1 LTFVQFMINAVRRT
15 RMIARAQ
22 YTAAMAVLVGVAVV
36 AAGCGGQSPDRA
48 EPKGAPSDGAS
59 GCITRFNPESD
70 YFPVKQQLKYARNF
84 TLSYHKSYQ
93 VLTVK
98 QPSVGGKP
106 ESYVLVKC
114 GAPKPK
120 LTGELAKAPEVT
132 TPVKSLFSASTTHLP
147 SLEALGRLDV
157 LTGVASKALISSTA
171 ARQRVDQAGV
181 TEFAP
186 AGTADAEKIVAAKPD
201 LLITA
206 GQEDPAYSTVRRAGI
221 PVLADAEYLEPTPLG
236 ESEWIKYFAALT
248 GTEQQAATVFGR
260 IAADYN
266 AAVAKAAAVKP
277 TTVLVN
283 QPYQGVWT
291 MPTGGTPMGRL
302 ITDAGGSWPW
312 QQDKSTASK
321 NADLET
327 VFKKSGTAKIWIT
340 STNWK
345 TKKEALASEPRFADF
360 TAYRSGQIWAPSLQV
375 NAAGGNNMYE
385 LGVLRPDL
393 VVGDLIAI
401 MHPDLEPHHTFTFYQ
416 RLS

>member
-1 LTFVQFMINAVRRT
+1 MITTLITPMKSRLRRLVAAALSTGLIVTIAACGSQNAGS
-15 RMIARAQ
+15 
-22 YTAAMAVLVGVAVV
+22 AAPQSQSSSG
-36 AAGCGGQSPDRA
+36 AAGC
-48 EPKGAPSDGAS
+48 
-59 GCITRFNPESD
+59 ITKFNANTD
-70 YFPVKQQLKYARNF
+70 YFPVKQHLKYAKNF
-84 TLSYHKSYQ
+84 SISYHKSYQ

-98 QPSVGGKP
+98 QPTVGGKP

-120 LTGELAKAPEVT
+120 LTGDLAKAPELT

-147 SLEALGRLDV
+147 SLEALGKLNV
-157 LTGVASKALISSTA
+157 LTGVASKALISSRA
-171 ARQRVDQAGV
+171 ARQRVAQSGV
-181 TEFAP
+181 VEFSP
-186 AGTADAEKIVAAKPD
+186 AGTANAEKIVAAKPD
-201 LLITA
+201 VLITA
-206 GQEDPAYSTVRRAGI
+206 GQDDPAYATVRQAGI

-236 ESEWIKYFAALT
+236 EAEWIKYFAALT
-248 GTEQQAATVFGR
+248 GTEQKAATVFDK
-260 IAADYN
+260 IAADYT
-266 AAVAKAAAVKP
+266 AAVQKVASAKP
-277 TTVLVN
+277 TEVLVN

-345 TKKEALASEPRFADF
+345 TKKEALAAEPRFADL
-360 TAYRSGQIWAPSLQV
+360 TAYKSGEIWAPSLQV
-375 NAAGGNNMYE
+375 NSAGGNNMYE

-401 MHPDLEPHHTFTFYQ
+401 MHPDLEPDHTFSFYQ
-416 RLS
+416 KLH

>member
-1 LTFVQFMINAVRRT
+1 MITSLITRLRRPALAAVVTTF
-15 RMIARAQ
+15 
-22 YTAAMAVLVGVAVV
+22 AVLAAACGSQTGAGSPSTPAPTA
-36 AAGCGGQSPDRA
+36 AAGC
-48 EPKGAPSDGAS
+48 
-59 GCITRFNPESD
+59 ITKFDPNTD
-70 YFPVKQQLKYARNF
+70 YFPVKQQLKYAKNF

-93 VLTVK
+93 VITVK
-98 QPSVGGKP
+98 QPEVGGKP
-106 ESYVLVKC
+106 ESYVLVRC

-120 LTGELAKAPEVT
+120 LTGALAKAPQVT
-132 TPVKSLFSASTTHLP
+132 TPVQSLFSASTTHLP
-147 SLEALGRLDV
+147 SLEALGKLNV
-157 LTGVASKALISSTA
+157 LTGVASKGLISSKA
-171 ARQRVDQAGV
+171 ARDRVQQSDV

-201 LLITA
+201 VLITA
-206 GQEDPAYSTVRRAGI
+206 GQEDPAYATVRRAGI

-236 ESEWIKYFAALT
+236 EAEWIKYFAALT
-248 GTEQQAATVFGR
+248 GTEQKAATVFDKIAGDYTAAVGKVS
-260 IAADYN
+260 AAD
-266 AAVAKAAAVKP
+266 P

-302 ITDAGGSWPW
+302 ITDAGGTWPW
-312 QQDKSTASK
+312 QSDKSTVSK
-321 NADLET
+321 NTDLET

-360 TAYRSGQIWAPSLQV
+360 TAYKSGQIWAPSLQV

-401 MHPDLEPHHTFTFYQ
+401 MHPELAPNHKFTFYQ
-416 RLS
+416 KLS

>member
-1 LTFVQFMINAVRRT
+1 MIIKLITRT
-15 RMIARAQ
+15 RRAVA
-22 YTAAMAVLVGVAVV
+22 TAMLAGVAVV
-36 AAGCGGQSPDRA
+36 AAACGSQSAGSATAQP
-48 EPKGAPSDGAS
+48 PSTPAAG
-59 GCITRFNPESD
+59 GCITHFNADTD
-70 YFPVKQQLKYARNF
+70 YFPVKQQLKYAENF
-84 TLSYHKSYQ
+84 TISYHNSYQ

-98 QPSVGGKP
+98 EPTVGGKP
-106 ESYVLVKC
+106 ESYVLVRC
-114 GAPKPK
+114 GAPKPT
-120 LTGELAKAPEVT
+120 LTGALAKAPQIT

-157 LTGVASKALISSTA
+157 LTGVASKALISSKA
-171 ARQRVDQAGV
+171 ARQRVAQPGV

-201 LLITA
+201 ALVTA
-206 GQEDPAYSTVRRAGI
+206 GQEDPSYATVRRAGI

-236 ESEWIKYFAALT
+236 EAEWIKYFAALT
-248 GTEQQAATVFGR
+248 GTERKAARVFDG

-266 AAVAKAAAVKP
+266 AAVDRAAAAKP

-302 ITDAGGSWPW
+302 ITDAGGTWPW
-312 QQDKSTASK
+312 QQDRSTASK

-327 VFKKSGTAKIWIT
+327 VYKKSGTAKIWIT

-401 MHPDLEPHHTFTFYQ
+401 MHPDLEPGHTFTFYQ
-416 RLS
+416 RLD